1 MATRAISLVIL
12 SALSGCAPL
21 VLSDRGERA
30 DMPRSTTARSYY
42 EPPLSGADYLTA
54 RKKLRHSLE
63 ESTADKSNEADDI
76 EEVEA
81 VNARYRI
88 GTP

>member
-1 MATRAISLVIL
+1 MVMRVVSLVVF

-21 VLSDRGERA
+21 VLGDRGECA
-30 DMPRSTTARSYY
+30 DIPHSTTTRCYY

-63 ESTADKSNEADDI
+63 ESTADNGGEADDL

>member
-1 MATRAISLVIL
+1 MAIRVIPVVIL

-21 VLSDRGERA
+21 VLGDRGECA
-30 DMPRSTTARSYY
+30 DIPHSTTARCYY

-63 ESTADKSNEADDI
+63 ESTAGNGDEADDL

-88 GTP
+88 GIP